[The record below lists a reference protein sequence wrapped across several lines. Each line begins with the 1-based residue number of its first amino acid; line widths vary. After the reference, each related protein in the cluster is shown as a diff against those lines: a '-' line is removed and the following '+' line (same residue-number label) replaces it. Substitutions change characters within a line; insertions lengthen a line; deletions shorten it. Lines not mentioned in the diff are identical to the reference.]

1 MSSGLFRK
9 CAVKCELTQSQ
20 SESSVIFQQSFQ
32 MKELRTLLNENYME
46 EDDNSIRYD
55 FSQEYLQW

>member
-1 MSSGLFRK
+1 M
-9 CAVKCELTQSQ
+9 
-20 SESSVIFQQSFQ
+20 IFQLSFQ
-32 MKELRTLLNENYME
+32 MKELGTLLNENYME